1 MLNNRLIQLF
11 DTRYR
16 AIWLL
21 LIGLCLAMEVIAL
34 YYQYQLNEPPCVVCI
49 HVRILLASLILLL
62 GSGYLI
68 RQFLLARV
76 VVLVALL
83 VNSAALIERSLEL
96 LGVERG
102 LIMGSCSFNLGLP
115 TWLALDQWFPFIFKV
130 HSSCG
135 YTPELLFGITMA
147 EGLLVLSSLAVVLF
161 LLLIW
166 TAIFN
171 KPR

>member
-1 MLNNRLIQLF
+1 MLNNTLTQLF

-16 AIWLL
+16 VIWLL

-62 GSGYLI
+62 GSGYVI

>member
-1 MLNNRLIQLF
+1 MLNNTLTQLF

-16 AIWLL
+16 VIWLL

-62 GSGYLI
+62 GCGYLI
-68 RQFLLARV
+68 RQFLWARL

-115 TWLALDQWFPFIFKV
+115 AWLALDQWFPFIFKV

-147 EGLLVLSSLAVVLF
+147 EGLLVLSSLAAVLF

-166 TAIFN
+166 IAIFN